1 MLNNRRV
8 NWVLVPSESSLANM
22 LKVTGQWTVIHEDE
36 TAVLFQRNTPI

>member
-1 MLNNRRV
+1 
-8 NWVLVPSESSLANM
+8 M